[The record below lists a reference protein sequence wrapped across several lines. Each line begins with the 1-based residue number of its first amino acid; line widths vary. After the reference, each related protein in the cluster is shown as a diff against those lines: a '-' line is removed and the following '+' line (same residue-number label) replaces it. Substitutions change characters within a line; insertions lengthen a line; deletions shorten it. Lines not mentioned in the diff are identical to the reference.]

1 MRTTNPFQ
9 RHFSLNNVIKF
20 KNSTEVHKNLNQLP
34 TTNEFAVDE
43 AQMEKKIE
51 KKQKLLEKIP
61 DHRRIRSSSKISSK
75 II

>member
-9 RHFSLNNVIKF
+9 RHFSLNTVIKF
-20 KNSTEVHKNLNQLP
+20 KNTAEVQRNLKQLP
-34 TTNEFAVDE
+34 TTNEFVVDE
-43 AQMEKKIE
+43 AQVEKRIE